1 MGTRAIGGVAVTAL
15 AAFALAGCSVF
26 GAAHGAAPG
35 PHPHGPHAH
44 GPHASANPSQPA
56 AGTTTAPD
64 TTVDEHEPASL
75 PRGTVVAETDVTSP
89 SGDTSAH
96 VRVVSDGDGTFTAE
110 LSGFRTTVSQPMSLE
125 FRPSVAHQGDGYD
138 LASIGLVQ
146 WGAGGQPPTVD
157 DLSEAGNDPS
167 FLRSVVLVPV
177 NTDAEAAA
185 NTIPSWANHVLAAA
199 PLTWHVPSPYPGFH
213 IGTIAAAVPYAYGTI
228 VRDATGK
235 PVQYFVAH
243 GDRAVTVAKRLGI
256 TLAQLRWLNP
266 QSGFHERDWLDEGD
280 LLNLDPNGRSEAVS
294 PSQG

>member
-1 MGTRAIGGVAVTAL
+1 M
-15 AAFALAGCSVF
+15 
-26 GAAHGAAPG
+26 
-35 PHPHGPHAH
+35 
-44 GPHASANPSQPA
+44 
-56 AGTTTAPD
+56 
-64 TTVDEHEPASL
+64 DEHEHTSL
-75 PRGTVVAETDVTSP
+75 PSGTVVVETDVTSP

-138 LASIGLVQ
+138 FGAIGLVQ
-146 WGAGGQPPTVD
+146 WGAGGQPPIVD

-177 NTDAEAAA
+177 NTDAEAAT

-213 IGTIAAAVPYAYGTI
+213 LGTIAPAVPYAYGTI
-228 VRDATGK
+228 VRDASGT
-235 PVQYFVAH
+235 PMQYFVAH

-256 TLAQLRWLNP
+256 TVAQLRWLNP
-266 QSGFHERDWLDEGD
+266 QSGFHDRDWLDEGD
-280 LLNLDPNGRSEAVS
+280 LLNLDPNGRSSAFY
-294 PSQG
+294 PAQG